1 MKDKEDIQLTEEEL
15 KAIKD
20 YSGYQHTAINMI
32 GNLDYKKLSEITKAG
47 WKMPEKKEE
56 VKLLIDKFINI
67 YSVIYKKEKNNLP
80 SEDELIK
87 NANEKFMKKQLIP
100 VNEKWKKKREKT
112 RLEEKN
118 EFIKYQLETKKFKS
132 NNNLKENVQLP
143 MNNFFY

>member
-56 VKLLIDKFINI
+56 VKPLIDKFINI
-67 YSVIYKKEKNNLP
+67 YSVIYKKGKNNLP
-80 SEDELIK
+80 S
-87 NANEKFMKKQLIP
+87 
-100 VNEKWKKKREKT
+100 
-112 RLEEKN
+112 
-118 EFIKYQLETKKFKS
+118 
-132 NNNLKENVQLP
+132 
-143 MNNFFY
+143 